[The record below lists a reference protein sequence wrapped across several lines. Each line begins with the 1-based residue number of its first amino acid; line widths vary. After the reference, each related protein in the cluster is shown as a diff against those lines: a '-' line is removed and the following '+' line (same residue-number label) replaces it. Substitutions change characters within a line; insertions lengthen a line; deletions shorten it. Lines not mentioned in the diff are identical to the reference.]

1 MRFPPTTTPLKT
13 RLSAA
18 WEALDAELVEGLKRG
33 LLLGVAT
40 LAVVL
45 PPGGGLA
52 TARWQPAAEVQA
64 PAVSGAPR
72 YADFGTVDPPEEV
85 RRIADWAAD
94 SRDNGALDFIV
105 LDKRQAHVYVFD
117 SQARLRAETPVLLG
131 AAVGDDTAE
140 GVGQKALH
148 EVKPEERTTPAGRF
162 IGQSGRNSHGED
174 VFWVDYAAAVSM
186 HRLRQLEESERRL
199 ERLATATADDNRIS
213 YGCINIPLAFFES
226 VMVPSFRGKRG
237 VVYVLP
243 EVRSLDEVFP
253 QAYDPARRPVA
264 PTTPEALTAT
274 R

>member
-1 MRFPPTTTPLKT
+1 MRLPAACRSLAE
-13 RLSAA
+13 RLSTA
-18 WEALDAELVEGLKRG
+18 WKSLDAEVVDGVKRG
-33 LLLGVAT
+33 LLFGAAAL
-40 LAVVL
+40 VVIL

-52 TARWQPAAEVQA
+52 TARLQSTTAMAA
-64 PAVSGAPR
+64 PIVSDAPR
-72 YADFGTVDPPEEV
+72 YANFGHVEPPEQV
-85 RRIADWAAD
+85 RRIADWVAD
-94 SRDNGALDFIV
+94 SRDNGPLDFVV

-117 SQARLRAETPVLLG
+117 RAGRLRADTPVLLG

-213 YGCINIPLAFFES
+213 YGCINIPLEFYES

-253 QAYDPARRPVA
+253 QAYDPARRPVV

>member
-1 MRFPPTTTPLKT
+1 MRFPALPLT
-13 RLSAA
+13 ERLSAA
-18 WEALDAELVEGLKRG
+18 WQALDAELIDGLKRG
-33 LLLGVAT
+33 LLFGAAALV
-40 LAVVL
+40 VVL
-45 PPGGGLA
+45 PPGGGLVAAKWQAAPVIA
-52 TARWQPAAEVQA
+52 TPVA
-64 PAVSGAPR
+64 SGEPR
-72 YADFGTVDPPEEV
+72 FADFGGIDAPEEV

-94 SRDNGALDFIV
+94 SRDNGALDFVV

-117 SQARLRAETPVLLG
+117 REARLRADTPVLLG
-131 AAVGDDTAE
+131 AAVGDDSAE

-174 VFWVDYAAAVSM
+174 VFWVDYGAAVSM

-199 ERLATATADDNRIS
+199 ERLATPTAADNRIS
-213 YGCINIPLAFFES
+213 YGCINIPLEFYES

-243 EVRSLDEVFP
+243 EVRELAEVFP
-253 QAYDPARRPVA
+253 QAYDPAQRPRA
-264 PTTPEALTAT
+264 PALGEALTAT